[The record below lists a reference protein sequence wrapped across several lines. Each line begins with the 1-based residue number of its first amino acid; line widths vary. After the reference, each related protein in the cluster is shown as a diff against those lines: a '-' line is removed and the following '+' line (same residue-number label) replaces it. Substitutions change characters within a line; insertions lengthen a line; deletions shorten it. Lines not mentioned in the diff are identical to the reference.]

1 LTQLQSVWE
10 TDDFN
15 SSVVSTTHKSAS
27 LISVGA
33 SYYSYL
39 TNMEKQLREE
49 RDARKALE
57 NEINKLKKKNDE
69 LIENLL
75 KPN

>member
-1 LTQLQSVWE
+1 
-10 TDDFN
+10 
-15 SSVVSTTHKSAS
+15 
-27 LISVGA
+27 
-33 SYYSYL
+33 
-39 TNMEKQLREE
+39 MEKQLREE